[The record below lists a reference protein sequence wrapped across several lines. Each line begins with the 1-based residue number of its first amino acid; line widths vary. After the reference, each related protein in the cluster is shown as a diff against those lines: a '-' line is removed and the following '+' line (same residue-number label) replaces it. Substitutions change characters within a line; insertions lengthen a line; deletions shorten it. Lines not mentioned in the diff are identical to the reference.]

1 MEIRIAFYLNLQNM
15 VYVVITKQHSVVM
28 KSDDLTPKK
37 PYKVKSFLVYVAIH
51 LELAFAVN
59 YD

>member
-51 LELAFAVN
+51 LELALQ
-59 YD
+59 